1 MVKINNIVNL
11 YPLGEVLYVAFG
23 KVKSHEREVNSHLQG
38 GICCR

>member
-23 KVKSHEREVNSHLQG
+23 KVKLDEREVNSHLQG
-38 GICCR
+38 GIYCR